1 MYTYDDLLELLKVTQ
16 ATLDEM
22 LSEIGWTGRT
32 EFGAAEGDAL
42 ERIYKDHEDNGCS
55 YLRGHLWI
63 VAETAGLD
71 GEQFALIEAAITQSG
86 GLLSDYLERFP
97 EICQQVST
105 GTTPE
110 DAVLPPKKEPIDSVP
125 ELLAVEPIQV
135 PKGSLLTPDMLAM
148 IYRQADTAA
157 TETLSQVQ
165 GIADHAGAMHKQLKE
180 AFVDRY
186 LQQISLKMND
196 PEFEANFTVRMMG
209 GFDDGK
215 KPLIT
220 GATTPAALPSS
231 DS

>member
-16 ATLDEM
+16 ATLDEI
-22 LSEIGWTGRT
+22 LSEIGWADRT
-32 EFGAAEGDAL
+32 EFEAAEGDAL
-42 ERIYKDHEDNGCS
+42 ERIHKDHEDNDCS

-63 VAETAGLD
+63 VAETAGLN
-71 GEQFALIEAAITQSG
+71 GEQFASIEDAVSQSG

-110 DAVLPPKKEPIDSVP
+110 DAILPPKKEPLESVQ
-125 ELLAVEPIQV
+125 ELVDVEPIQV
-135 PKGSLLTPDMLAM
+135 PAGSMVTPDMLAM

-165 GIADHAGAMHKQLKE
+165 GIADHAGALHQQLKK

-186 LQQISLKMND
+186 LQQITIKMND

-215 KPLIT
+215 KLLTT
-220 GATTPAALPSS
+220 GVTTPAALPSS